1 MLKKFFYWKI
11 KMFAFIVFL
20 YVFSICGT
28 IWITAQLVQLF
39 LEEATHEVETTDWR
53 AIERMLASNA
63 SYDENSEAYDEEM
76 ENLKKRL
83 RGF

>member
-20 YVFSICGT
+20 YVVGICGT
-28 IWITAQLVQLF
+28 IWITAQLVDLF
-39 LEEATHEVETTDWR
+39 LEEATHEVESTDWR
-53 AIERMLASNA
+53 AIDRMLASNHTE
-63 SYDENSEAYDEEM
+63 DFNSYDEEM
-76 ENLKKRL
+76 EKLRSRL